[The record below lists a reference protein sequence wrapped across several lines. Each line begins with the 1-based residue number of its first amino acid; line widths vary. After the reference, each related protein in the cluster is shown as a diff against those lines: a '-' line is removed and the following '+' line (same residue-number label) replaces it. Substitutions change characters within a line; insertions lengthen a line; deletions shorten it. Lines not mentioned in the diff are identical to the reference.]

1 MALPRRLPLAL
12 LAGLTV
18 ALAACETGP
27 ATSGRTTA
35 TDAQS
40 TRSAGAYALGAGDR
54 LRITVFGQTDLSGEF
69 EIDGSGAISMPLIGQ
84 VSAVGKTTPDL
95 EQAITTKLAEGY
107 VRDPRVS
114 AEVINYR
121 PFYILG
127 EVTAAGEY
135 PYTSGLSVVNAV
147 ASAGGFTY
155 RANKRLVFIKAVDD
169 DGEITYQLN
178 AQVLVQ
184 PGDTIRIGERIF

>member
-12 LAGLTV
+12 LVGLTFV
-18 ALAACETGP
+18 LAACETGP
-27 ATSGRTTA
+27 VSSGRSNS

-54 LRITVFGQTDLSGEF
+54 LRVTVFGQEDLSEEF
-69 EIDGSGAISMPLIGQ
+69 EVDGSGAISMPLIGQ
-84 VSAVGKTTPDL
+84 LSAAGKTTPDL
-95 EQAITTKLAEGY
+95 ERTITTALAEGY

-127 EVTAAGEY
+127 EVSAAGEY
-135 PYTSGLSVVNAV
+135 PYTSGLSVLNAV

-155 RANKRLVFIKAVDD
+155 RANKRIVFIKAVDD
-169 DGEITYQLN
+169 DGEVTYQLN

>member
-1 MALPRRLPLAL
+1 MALPRTLPLAL
-12 LAGLTV
+12 LAGLIVT
-18 ALAACETGP
+18 LAACEAGP
-27 ATSGRTTA
+27 MTSARSSS

-54 LRITVFGQTDLSGEF
+54 LRITVFGQEDLSGEF
-69 EIDGSGAISMPLIGQ
+69 EVDGAGAISMPLIGQ
-84 VSAVGKTTPDL
+84 VSAAGKTTPAL
-95 EQAITTKLAEGY
+95 EQAITASLAEGY
-107 VRDPRVS
+107 LRDPRVS

-127 EVTAAGEY
+127 EVSSAGEY
-135 PYTSGLSVVNAV
+135 PYTSGLSVLNAV

-155 RANKRLVFIKAVDD
+155 RANKRIVFIKAVDG

-178 AQVLVQ
+178 SQVLVQ